1 MNADEHYH
9 ITNQLAKSKLAND
22 SGEIWTYPALHIFRG
37 RLSKKIVK
45 DVTEYCVKTDN
56 NTASDQLIANM
67 KGTQSHLNKDDPLLK
82 DYIEKMMI
90 SACTYVDQCQMN
102 YEDEPVPRR
111 VEIHEMWDVK
121 MKPGDYNLLHIHQTP
136 SHDGLSSITYIKVP
150 DGIRQAKEKSDAKSK
165 ALANVQGPHHQ
176 TYLDTMA
183 RGRDGWLKILWGLS
197 QPFTSG
203 YTCATNVDIQ
213 PRVGDFYIFPKTLHH
228 MVNPFHY
235 EEDRWSVQINFNCWA
250 EGEG

>member
-1 MNADEHYH
+1 MNYE
-9 ITNQLAKSKLAND
+9 
-22 SGEIWTYPALHIFRG
+22 
-37 RLSKKIVK
+37 
-45 DVTEYCVKTDN
+45 DV
-56 NTASDQLIANM
+56 
-67 KGTQSHLNKDDPLLK
+67 
-82 DYIEKMMI
+82 
-90 SACTYVDQCQMN
+90 N

-111 VEIHEMWDVK
+111 VEIHEIWDVK
-121 MKPGDYNLLHIHQTP
+121 MKPGDYNPLHIHQTP

-150 DGIRQAKEKSDAKSK
+150 DGIRQSKEKSDAKSE
-165 ALANVQGPHHQ
+165 ALANMQGPHQ
-176 TYLDTMA
+176 MKVA
-183 RGRDGWLKILWGLS
+183 EIRSRGRDGWLKILWGLS

-203 YTCATNVDIQ
+203 YTCATSVDIQ